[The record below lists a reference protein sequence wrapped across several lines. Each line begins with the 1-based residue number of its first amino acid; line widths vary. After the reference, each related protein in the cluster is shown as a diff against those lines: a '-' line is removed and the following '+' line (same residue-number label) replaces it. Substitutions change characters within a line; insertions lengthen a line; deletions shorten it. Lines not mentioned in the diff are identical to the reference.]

1 MLLRNTTVKH
11 HLTHHPTIFPK
22 TIIIIFAKDKTKE
35 LKTNF
40 IQMWDTA
47 STALNPSK
55 SFQSWC
61 LKFSFSPFYFSIEF
75 SSRFSSK
82 FQYGFP
88 SCHFFWRILVL
99 VVRLSL
105 WQRLI
110 NIRPLQIRL
119 VRCKIF
125 IYIFCV
131 IHLYFIKMR
140 IFIDYIKNINFNT
153 INFIFLF
160 TSSQLFY

>member
-1 MLLRNTTVKH
+1 
-11 HLTHHPTIFPK
+11 
-22 TIIIIFAKDKTKE
+22 
-35 LKTNF
+35 
-40 IQMWDTA
+40 MWDTA

-75 SSRFSSK
+75 SFRFSSK

-88 SCHFFWRILVL
+88 SCHFFWQLLVL

-105 WQRLI
+105 WQRLN

-119 VRCKIF
+119 VDVKSL
-125 IYIFCV
+125 YIFFVC

-140 IFIDYIKNINFNT
+140 ILIKYIKNINFNK

-160 TSSQLFY
+160 ASSQ